1 MIDAFLWFKWLT
13 SIYDNIFKGW
23 DDKIGDVQDVR
34 FFFFFASLMCI
45 CATKMIWFVTSNA
58 NQLSVTFIYFS
69 SLETRLFIQ
78 EVFVCGRR
86 EIIQN
91 IG

>member
-1 MIDAFLWFKWLT
+1 MITFLRVEMVKLAM
-13 SIYDNIFKGW
+13 SKMS
-23 DDKIGDVQDVR
+23 V
-34 FFFFFASLMCI
+34 FFFGCASVMCI